1 MPGVVGTR
9 GTINESF
16 GNSGDK
22 NNMFT
27 LIKKYL
33 AKRKE
38 EIFPYEQIRDSLQTG
53 DLINCEPAG
62 WIWALVGHTAKVYKC
77 PLTGQLYCY
86 ESTQTK
92 REGGESGVQ
101 LRPLREWVRQYNGTL
116 RIRYGEY
123 TGYVGGKSAG
133 KRRHK
138 AEQLAAEHVKKHRG
152 KSYPNLKTLSGLWR
166 VVNAAIDLPWKSRLA
181 NEDNMKN
188 PFCTHLAVDQDR
200 YMGRL
205 IDYHSTDDLLNP
217 AEWEPDDTRDDCMFS
232 YYYAPGFSYS
242 KEIRIK

>member
-1 MPGVVGTR
+1 MIR
-9 GTINESF
+9 
-16 GNSGDK
+16 
-22 NNMFT
+22 

-38 EIFPYEQIRDSLQTG
+38 EIFLYETLRDTLQTG

-62 WIWALVGHTAKVYKC
+62 ILWALVGHTAKVYKC
-77 PLTGQLYCY
+77 PLTDQLYCY

-101 LRPLREWVRQYNGTL
+101 LRPLREWVEQYKGTI
-116 RIRYGEY
+116 RIRYGVYE
-123 TGYVGGKSAG
+123 GNIGGKTPD
-133 KRRHK
+133 KRRHV
-138 AEQLAAEHVKKHRG
+138 AEKKAAEHIKKHRG

-181 NEDNMKN
+181 NDDNMKN
-188 PFCTHLAVDQDR
+188 PFCTHLAVDMDR
-200 YMGRL
+200 HMGRL
-205 IDYHSTDDLLNP
+205 SDHFTKLNP
-217 AEWEPDDTRDDCMFS
+217 AEWEPDDTRDDFMFS
-232 YYYAPGFSYS
+232 MFYAPGFRYA

>member
-1 MPGVVGTR
+1 MIR
-9 GTINESF
+9 
-16 GNSGDK
+16 
-22 NNMFT
+22 

-38 EIFPYEQIRDSLQTG
+38 QIIPYETIRDSLQTG

-62 WIWALVGHTAKVYKC
+62 IIWKLVGHTAKVYKC

-101 LRPLREWVRQYNGTL
+101 LRPLREWVEQYKGTI
-116 RIRYGEY
+116 RVRYGVY
-123 TGYVGGKSAG
+123 AGYVGGKSPE
-133 KRRHK
+133 KRRYK
-138 AEQLAAEHVKKHRG
+138 AEQLAAEHIKLHRG
-152 KSYPNLKTLSGLWR
+152 KSYPNLKKLSGIWR
-166 VVNAAIDLPWKSRLA
+166 VINAAIDLPWNSRLQ
-181 NEDNMKN
+181 NDDNMDN
-188 PFCTHLAVDQDR
+188 PFCTHLAVDMDR

-205 IDYHSTDDLLNP
+205 SSVKDLMTLNP
-217 AEWEPDDTRDDCMFS
+217 AEWEPDDTRDDFMFCF
-232 YYYAPGFSYS
+232 YYVPGFRYA